1 MKQKF
6 RAFRWRLLLENAL
19 LGSLA
24 GLSAGGV
31 GVFVLA
37 LIDRILIRR
46 TSADLAW
53 LVGGGLGALAFL
65 SVFALLFPT
74 RRRIAKRMDEM
85 GLKERVRTMLALE
98 KETTPLAE
106 LQRQDTQKA
115 LDSVK
120 AGKMKLRL
128 PKRLPLVCAVS
139 LALALV
145 MLLVPYDVFAY
156 RPDLGEENRAF
167 LEELMAELREELL
180 KEELGEELLE
190 ELEEILDQLE
200 EDLKSSESQLEQ
212 AAKIEEAKKKIEEK
226 MEEALTKDPIGEALQ
241 HYELTKPLG
250 EAIVEADEEKVRA
263 VMEGLEKAILEDPSL
278 AEELAT
284 TVDLALGEVEVP
296 EEDALRTAL
305 AGLALDLHENNPDDP
320 SFKTKLNEDMEKAT
334 ISIIVALRQQ
344 METEEVKKK
353 AGKKMEEAKKEALGM
368 KEKQE
373 AEETA
378 TEGGGKEE
386 SETQTG
392 EGETPKETQEG
403 KKPPKEESKKPGPQ
417 GGNGE
422 SKDPNGGGGSTPF
435 EMSEEIY
442 DPYSGTVPYG
452 KVFALYYAEYLAAQ
466 ERGEVTDEMRA
477 VLDRYFSQLNG

>member
-6 RAFRWRLLLENAL
+6 RAFRWRMLLENVF

-24 GLSAGGV
+24 GLTAGGI

-37 LIDRILIRR
+37 LIDRILVRR
-46 TSADLAW
+46 TEATLAW
-53 LVGGGLGALAFL
+53 LIGGGLGALAFIL
-65 SVFALLFPT
+65 IFAIFFPT
-74 RRRIAKRMDEM
+74 KGRIARRMDEM
-85 GLKERVRTMLALE
+85 GLQERVRTMLALE
-98 KETTPLAE
+98 KDPSPLAE
-106 LQRQDTQKA
+106 LQRQDAGKA
-115 LDSVK
+115 ILSVK
-120 AGKMKLRL
+120 AREMKLRM
-128 PKRLPLVCAVS
+128 PKRAPLICAVC

-212 AAKIEEAKKKIEEK
+212 AAKIEEAKKKIEK
-226 MEEALTKDPIGEALQ
+226 KLEEALTKDPIGEALQ

-250 EAIVEADEEKVRA
+250 EAIVEADEEKVRSAMEELEEA
-263 VMEGLEKAILEDPSL
+263 VLENTSL
-278 AEELAT
+278 LEELAT
-284 TVDLALGEVEVP
+284 TIDLALGEVEVP

-305 AGLALDLHENNPDDP
+305 AGLALDLHENNPDNPD
-320 SFKTKLNEDMEKAT
+320 FEEKLNEDMEKAT
-334 ISIIVALRQQ
+334 VSMIVALRQQ
-344 METEEVKKK
+344 MKTEEVKKK
-353 AGKKMEEAKKEALGM
+353 TKKKMDEAKKEALGQ
-368 KEKQE
+368 KGKQE
-373 AEETA
+373 EEETA
-378 TEGGGKEE
+378 TAEGGKEE

-392 EGETPKETQEG
+392 EGEAPKETGEEKKPAKEEG
-403 KKPPKEESKKPGPQ
+403 KKPTQ

-422 SKDPNGGGGSTPF
+422 SKDPNAGGSGTPF
-435 EMSEEIY
+435 EMTEEIY